1 MSNEDNK
8 PEYAVY
14 ETTRFRVEE
23 GFYSIEYLEEL
34 VKNLKDAKAVQDQ
47 HLLQSMVTR
56 RMIHLTPKREWV
68 GLTDGEIEY
77 LFTKFDFDGRAYFRA
92 LVKDIEKKI
101 KEKNGG

>member
-1 MSNEDNK
+1 MNNEDNE

-14 ETTRFRVEE
+14 ETTRFLVEE

-68 GLTDGEIEY
+68 GLTDEEKDRITSLTATSGRLSAINLTE
-77 LFTKFDFDGRAYFRA
+77 KF
-92 LVKDIEKKI
+92 L
-101 KEKNGG
+101 KEKNT